1 MNDHISAAGKNR
13 YFPLLAAALLP
24 RLREFVHDERW
35 PPYRISLQMR
45 NVTAECRYGH
55 QLCLLSQA
63 WCLASFSL
71 PQTIPPALGR
81 LALHVALWRLLQIE
95 RAANAAS
102 PVPQPRRQK
111 YRAFLGPLSTLT
123 ITRASPRP
131 WRLRYPSRYRH
142 LQLGRRDYDCSGQQV
157 IACIDLT
164 RQRHSLPGDRSGQSC

>member
-1 MNDHISAAGKNR
+1 MNDHISAARKNR
-13 YFPLLAAALLP
+13 YFPLPAAELLP
-24 RLREFVHDERW
+24 RLCDFVHDDRR
-35 PPYRISLQMR
+35 PPYRILLQMC
-45 NVTAECRYGH
+45 NATAECRYGH

-63 WCLASFSL
+63 WYLASFSL

-81 LALHVALWRLLQIE
+81 LALHVALSRLLQIE

-102 PVPQPRRQK
+102 PVPQLRQ

-123 ITRASPRP
+123 ITRLHPRP
-131 WRLRYPSRYRH
+131 WRPRYCGRYRP

-164 RQRHSLPGDRSGQSC
+164 WQRHGLHRDLSGLSR